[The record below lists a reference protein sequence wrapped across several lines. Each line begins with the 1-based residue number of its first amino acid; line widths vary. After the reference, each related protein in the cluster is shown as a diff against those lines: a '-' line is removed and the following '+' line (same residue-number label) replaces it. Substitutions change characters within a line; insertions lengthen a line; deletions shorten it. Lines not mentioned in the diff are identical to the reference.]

1 MIEAILFWCL
11 AIGTVLGALVVVV
24 PPFGR
29 NPVHGAL
36 GLIGSFFC
44 LSGLYVMLCAH
55 LLAALQVI
63 VYAGAIMVL
72 FTFVIMLLNLTPE
85 ELGNSRFT
93 VAKGIG
99 VLAIGL
105 VLAKVVKVLETPQ
118 TDLPVDLTGTTPD
131 DYGGI
136 VPVGT
141 VLLRDFLL
149 PFELTSILLLVAVV
163 GAVIIARKQGR
174 EAI

>member
-1 MIEAILFWCL
+1 MTQAILFWL
-11 AIGTVLGALVVVV
+11 LSIGSVAGALTVVL

-29 NPVHGAL
+29 SPIHGAL

-85 ELGNSRFT
+85 EFGSPRYTL
-93 VAKGIG
+93 AKFVG
-99 VLAIGL
+99 VGAIGL
-105 VLAKVVKVLETPQ
+105 VFAKIVLVLDTPT

-131 DYGGI
+131 DFGGI
-136 VPVGT
+136 VPVGQ

-149 PFELTSILLLVAVV
+149 PFELTSILLLVALI

-174 EAI
+174 EAV